1 MGKFFQEF
9 KEFAVKGNVMDMA
22 IGVVI
27 GGAFGKIVT
36 SLVSDL
42 IMPLIGAATGGLNF
56 TDWKWVVR
64 PEVAEQ
70 VNEAGEVIQQAVPAL
85 TLNYGNF
92 LQVIFDFLIIAL
104 SIFMVVKGIN
114 KMKAKFEKPAEPEA
128 PAAPAGPTQEELLTE
143 IRDLLKNK

>member
-36 SLVSDL
+36 SLVSDI
-42 IMPLIGAATGGLNF
+42 IMPVIGAITGGLNF
-56 TDWKWVVR
+56 TEWKWVISQAVMEGEEVVK
-64 PEVAEQ
+64 PEV
-70 VNEAGEVIQQAVPAL
+70 VI
-85 TLNYGNF
+85 TWGNF

-114 KMKAKFEKPAEPEA
+114 NMKAKFEKPAEPEA
-128 PAAPAGPTQEELLTE
+128 PAAPAGPTQEELLAE